1 MNDLIGL
8 QYQWGANPDKEPGFT
23 DCFQLFCAVRR
34 RLDMKDYA
42 EQFAWA
48 YEQYDEDNFPWRI
61 MKQWLHENCLQTME
75 EQNGNV
81 GMFRKRPALA
91 TIANGRVYCIAPR
104 GRSVSMMNNKDIMMS
119 IHWFSPQ

>member
-8 QYQWGANPDKEPGFT
+8 QYQWGANPDEKLGFT

-34 RLDMKDYA
+34 RLGMKDYA

-48 YEQYDEDNFPWRI
+48 YERYDEDNFPWRI
-61 MKQWLHENCLQTME
+61 MKQWLRENCLPTME
-75 EQNGNV
+75 ERNGSV

-104 GRSVSMMNNKDIMMS
+104 GRSVSMMSNKDIMMS
-119 IHWFSPQ
+119 IHWFSPR